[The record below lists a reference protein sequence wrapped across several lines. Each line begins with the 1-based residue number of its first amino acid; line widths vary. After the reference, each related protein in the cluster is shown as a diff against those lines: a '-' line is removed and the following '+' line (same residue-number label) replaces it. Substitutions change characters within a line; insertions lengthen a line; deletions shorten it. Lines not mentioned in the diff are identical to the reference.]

1 MKYSKRIE
9 SLATSMTL
17 ALSTKAKDLIKE
29 GIPVLDLTAGEPD
42 FDTPE
47 YIRMAGI
54 DAINKGLTRYT
65 PANGTIELR
74 TEICKKLLTFNNL
87 DYSPNNVIVS
97 TGAKQ
102 SLLNALMAICNPGDE
117 VLIPSPY
124 WVSYPEMTKIASG
137 LPVTVETS
145 YNNDFKVTVSDLDK
159 YLTSKSKVLII
170 TNPSN
175 PTGAVYSKDELLEIA
190 NWALKN
196 NIFIISDEIYE
207 RLNFVSQHYSIA
219 SFNEEIKNI
228 TITIGGF
235 SKSYA
240 MTGWRLGY
248 CTANDDLVKLMNK
261 IQSHATSC
269 ANSIAQYAGYI
280 ALKDE
285 KNEIENMIV
294 QFKNRSNLVYNLI
307 SNSGTLDMIR
317 PQGAF
322 YGFINIKY
330 FIGKK
335 YNGLEINNASDLA
348 NILLDDFQVA
358 ILPGI
363 AFGNDN
369 YIRISYAT
377 DENTIK
383 TALERLIDLSKK
395 VN

>member
-175 PTGAVYSKDELLEIA
+175 PTGAVYSKDELMEIA

-285 KNEIENMIV
+285 KNEIEDMIV
-294 QFKNRSNLVYNLI
+294 QFKNRSNLVYDLI

>member
-175 PTGAVYSKDELLEIA
+175 PTGAVYSKDELMEIA

-248 CTANDDLVKLMNK
+248 CTANDDLIKLMNK

-285 KNEIENMIV
+285 KNEIEDMIV
-294 QFKNRSNLVYNLI
+294 QFKNRSNLVYDLI

>member
-1 MKYSKRIE
+1 MNYSKKIE

-17 ALSTKAKDLIKE
+17 ALSTKAKNLIQE

-54 DAINKGLTRYT
+54 EAINKGLTRYT
-65 PANGTIELR
+65 PANGTLELR
-74 TEICKKLLTFNNL
+74 TEICKKLLNFNKL
-87 DYSPNNVIVS
+87 EYSPNDIIVS

-117 VLIPSPY
+117 VLIPTPF

-137 LPVTVETS
+137 VPITVETS
-145 YNNDFKVTVSDLDK
+145 YDNDFKVTVSDLDK
-159 YLTSKSKVLII
+159 YLTNKSKVLII
-170 TNPSN
+170 NNPSN
-175 PTGAVYSKDELLEIA
+175 PTGAVYSKNELMDIA

-196 NIFIISDEIYE
+196 KIFIISDEIYE
-207 RLNFVSQHYSIA
+207 RLNFVSQHHSIA
-219 SFNEEIKNI
+219 SFNKQIKNI

-248 CTANDDLVKLMNK
+248 CAANGDLVKLMNK

-280 ALKDE
+280 ALKE
-285 KNEIENMIV
+285 EQNEIEDMIT

-307 SNSGTLDMIR
+307 NDSGTLDMIK

-335 YNGLEINNASDLA
+335 YNDLEIKNASDLA
-348 NILLDDFQVA
+348 NILLDKFQVA

-377 DENTIK
+377 DEDTIRK
-383 TALERLIDLSKK
+383 ALERLIDLSKK

>member
-47 YIRMAGI
+47 YIRLAGI

-175 PTGAVYSKDELLEIA
+175 PTGAVYSKDELMEIA

-285 KNEIENMIV
+285 KNEIEDMIV
-294 QFKNRSNLVYNLI
+294 QFKNRSNLVYDLI

>member
-47 YIRMAGI
+47 YIRLAGI

-137 LPVTVETS
+137 VPVTVETS

-175 PTGAVYSKDELLEIA
+175 PTGAVYSKDELMEIA

-228 TITIGGF
+228 TITIGCF

-248 CTANDDLVKLMNK
+248 CTANDDLIKLMNK

-285 KNEIENMIV
+285 KNEIEDMIV
-294 QFKNRSNLVYNLI
+294 QFKNRSNLVYDLI

-377 DENTIK
+377 DKNTIK

>member
-47 YIRMAGI
+47 YIRLAGI

-137 LPVTVETS
+137 VPVTVETS

-175 PTGAVYSKDELLEIA
+175 PTGAVYSKDELMEIA

-248 CTANDDLVKLMNK
+248 CTANDDLIKLMNK

-285 KNEIENMIV
+285 KNEIEDMIV
-294 QFKNRSNLVYNLI
+294 QFKNRSNLVYDLI

-377 DENTIK
+377 DKNTIK